1 MVEKEEADAT
11 DPSIRVSLNDLK
23 AKAKALQ
30 QVKTLLDAYPM
41 EVPEEEARKI
51 NLSQVLEHSNYIY
64 KLPVFIRLI
73 DFTDQKQVKTCYEI
87 LESYSTRNDMTPEE
101 ALALLDGEFGDVKVR
116 IFAVQKLAKLS
127 DLQIALFMP

>member
-1 MVEKEEADAT
+1 MEEKEEADPT

-23 AKAKALQ
+23 AKAKALK

-41 EVPEEEARKI
+41 EVPEEDARKI

-73 DFTDQKQVKTCYEI
+73 DFTDQK
-87 LESYSTRNDMTPEE
+87 
-101 ALALLDGEFGDVKVR
+101 
-116 IFAVQKLAKLS
+116 
-127 DLQIALFMP
+127 